1 MQEPE
6 QLVEGSAQVG
16 IQAGPQSMYSESG
29 GQFTA
34 GRHEELF
41 SYTNVVI
48 S

>member
-29 GQFTA
+29 GQITS

-41 SYTNVVI
+41 NYTNAVI